1 MIGRVEGTL
10 LEREPG
16 HVLVDVSGVGYE
28 LLISLRT
35 FEQLPEPGKT
45 VALHV
50 RTVVREDAITLFGF
64 ASGVERRVF
73 DLLLRASRV
82 GPKLAQAILSGV
94 EPTLLLRAL
103 RDGEVSVLKRSPGV
117 GPKLAERMAVE
128 LRDRAAD
135 ELKIGA
141 PDAGEGTVDEPIE
154 DVSAQLVSAL
164 LNLGY
169 PRSQAE
175 KVADKAVREAGAEA
189 SLESAIRVALRHL
202 AP

>member
-1 MIGRVEGTL
+1 MIGRVEGVL
-10 LEREPG
+10 LDREPD
-16 HVLVDVSGVGYE
+16 HVLVDVNGVGYE
-28 LLISLRT
+28 LQISLRT

-45 VALHV
+45 VALQV
-50 RTVVREDAITLFGF
+50 RTIVREDAITLFGF
-64 ASGVERRVF
+64 ASALERRTF

-94 EPTLLLRAL
+94 EPSLLLRAL

-117 GPKLAERMAVE
+117 GPKLAERMALE

-135 ELKIGA
+135 ELKLGA
-141 PDAGEGTVDEPIE
+141 PEAGSAPVDEPSE
-154 DVSAQLVSAL
+154 DVATQLVSAL

-169 PRSQAE
+169 PRTQAE
-175 KVADKAVREAGAEA
+175 KVAEKAVREAGAEA
-189 SLESAIRVALRHL
+189 SLESAIRVALKHL